1 MESQTP
7 LTPKEFR
14 KRYRKHMWE
23 DRKENFAWF
32 IFLLIP
38 YVFVPLLFYFLI
50 EAIREA
56 IRYFFK

>member
-1 MESQTP
+1 
-7 LTPKEFR
+7 
-14 KRYRKHMWE
+14 MWE